1 MLSTDDKRFIVQSI
15 EGGYKVSDLAK
26 MFSVTPRRIQQIIR
40 EGTDTAEAKHRD
52 QSIPDNTAKEI
63 EDLWNSYKIGSRT
76 IFYLLKSK
84 GRDVSYYQIY
94 NYMRNR
100 NMIRNRKPGN
110 GQNQK
115 STAEPP
121 FNTLFMDYHQSSI
134 ESPYALICIDMST
147 RKVLSLIESRKITK
161 ELVEATMNS
170 IGSMVDQNKLKINRL
185 ILRDGVL
192 SVLYGAT
199 DLKYSI
205 MKMGV
210 ENVETDRAGS
220 RYHLSLSRF
229 WQNYDRFRWTFSR
242 PESFVFWYNNRPIM
256 RFENKVT
263 TPEQIMEQYLVE
275 RRPSSGL
282 QRKS

>member
-1 MLSTDDKRFIVQSI
+1 MLSTDDKRFILQSV
-15 EGGYKVSDLAK
+15 EGGYKVRDLAR

-40 EGTDTAEAKHRD
+40 EGNSATGERRKE
-52 QSIPDNTAKEI
+52 SIMPESTAKEI

-84 GRDVSYYQIY
+84 GRDISYYQIY
-94 NYMRNR
+94 NYMRSR
-100 NMIRNRKPGN
+100 NMIRNRRPGTTQ
-110 GQNQK
+110 GREM
-115 STAEPP
+115 SLEPP
-121 FNTLFMDYHQSSI
+121 FNTLFMDYHQSSMD
-134 ESPYALICIDMST
+134 SPYALICIDMST

-161 ELVEATMNS
+161 ELVESTVNS
-170 IGSMVDQNKLKINRL
+170 IASMVDKNRLKINRL

-199 DLKYSI
+199 DLKYTI
-205 MKMGV
+205 QKVGV
-210 ENVETDRAGS
+210 DNVETDRSGS
-220 RYHLSLSRF
+220 KFHLSLSRF
-229 WQNYDRFRWTFSR
+229 WQNYDRFRWTFSK

-275 RRPSSGL
+275 RKPPL
-282 QRKS
+282 NIQRKS

>member
-1 MLSTDDKRFIVQSI
+1 MLSSDDKRFIVQSI
-15 EGGYKVSDLAK
+15 EGGYRVSDLAK
-26 MFSVTPRRIQQIIR
+26 MFSVTPRRIQQVIK
-40 EGTDTAEAKHRD
+40 EGSNTYETKHRD
-52 QSIPDNTAKEI
+52 QSIPENTAKEI

-84 GRDVSYYQIY
+84 GRNISYYQIY

-100 NMIRNRKPGN
+100 NMIRNRKPGI

-115 STAEPP
+115 MQGEPP
-121 FNTLFMDYHQSSI
+121 FNTLFMDYHQSSMDN
-134 ESPYALICIDMST
+134 PYALICIDMST

-161 ELVEATMNS
+161 ELVESTMNS

-210 ENVETDRAGS
+210 ENVETDRSGS
-220 RYHLSLSRF
+220 KYHLSLSRF

-263 TPEQIMEQYLVE
+263 TPEQIMEQYLIE
-275 RRPSSGL
+275 RNPAINT
-282 QRKS
+282 QRKG